1 MSLTAER
8 STNKSIPFLST
19 DNYSHIPRQY
29 LNFTIE
35 NTTFSWLYKLI
46 PYKYC
51 IMFNVLRWGVKYLP
65 TKHIFAKFDPPLL
78 RYPSTHFCAAG
89 LTFPFCLL
97 RADQT
102 NQSQLRA
109 SLGRVNS
116 AQAVQYV
123 IVMVSSDD
131 GEGYGEANWHLHS
144 VTELEYG
151 RVQLP

>member
-1 MSLTAER
+1 MFYDEVWSISLQNT
-8 STNKSIPFLST
+8 
-19 DNYSHIPRQY
+19 Y
-29 LNFTIE
+29 L
-35 NTTFSWLYKLI
+35 LYLTLL
-46 PYKYC
+46 YYD
-51 IMFNVLRWGVKYLP
+51 
-65 TKHIFAKFDPPLL
+65 TPLL
-78 RYPSTHFCAAG
+78 TAG